1 MKPNPYSRQT
11 FNRNAIMGQSF
22 QPFIYLNTI
31 YVYMWT
37 TLNIVHTY
45 NIFIKYGKDV
55 QLSFTNWIRD
65 RISGPQTNCQSKL
78 YSAKPILQFNKQ
90 SWVNWNETLQK
101 YNLHLKKNLSYTDF
115 FFWHCLFVLFYF
127 RWTGTKVVRVIKKKQ
142 QEAKCLERIWI
153 HTWTKVTKRGHSCK
167 MQEGHKGSSK

>member
-115 FFWHCLFVLFYF
+115 FFGIVCLFCFISDELEPKLS
-127 RWTGTKVVRVIKKKQ
+127 GSLKKNN
-142 QEAKCLERIWI
+142 
-153 HTWTKVTKRGHSCK
+153 KRLNVW
-167 MQEGHKGSSK
+167 KGYELTHEQR

>member
-55 QLSFTNWIRD
+55 QLSFTNWIQD

-115 FFWHCLFVLFYF
+115 FLDIVCLFCFISDELEPKLS
-127 RWTGTKVVRVIKKKQ
+127 GSLKKNN
-142 QEAKCLERIWI
+142 
-153 HTWTKVTKRGHSCK
+153 KRLNVW
-167 MQEGHKGSSK
+167 KGYEFTHEQR